1 MNGVPAIT
9 FRFRST
15 APMPRVERTLL
26 LPATSNPAIADAGA
40 HRNLSCPIALYRA
53 SAGARSIPTAHIA
66 GMGRPHRYRWTYRR
80 VQLP

>member
-1 MNGVPAIT
+1 MNGAPRIA

-40 HRNLSCPIALYRA
+40 CGFRRSRPGIPIDVGHLFRSK
-53 SAGARSIPTAHIA
+53 SAGRSD
-66 GMGRPHRYRWTYRR
+66 
-80 VQLP
+80 